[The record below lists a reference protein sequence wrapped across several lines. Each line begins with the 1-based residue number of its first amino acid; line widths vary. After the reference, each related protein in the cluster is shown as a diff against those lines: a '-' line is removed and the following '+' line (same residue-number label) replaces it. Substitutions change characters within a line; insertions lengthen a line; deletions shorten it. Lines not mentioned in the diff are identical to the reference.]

1 MGNEPGQ
8 SSAAGRPGVDPPS
21 APADGLRAAAGA
33 HIAWIGLGANLG
45 DAIATLQA
53 AAQDLT
59 QADGIS
65 AVTVSRFFRTA
76 PIASSGPPYI
86 NAAARVVT
94 TLEPLALLD
103 ALQGIETHHGRER
116 PYRNAPRTLDL
127 DLLLFD
133 DVVMDTPRLVIPHP
147 RMHERGF
154 VLAPLCDLD
163 PNLRLPQ
170 GNVASLLRACA
181 AQDVVA
187 L

>member
-1 MGNEPGQ
+1 MADSPSSSAGKAPAGSEPG
-8 SSAAGRPGVDPPS
+8 S
-21 APADGLRAAAGA
+21 APGQAGA
-33 HIAWIGLGANLG
+33 HVAWIGLGANLG
-45 DAIATLQA
+45 DTMAALQGA
-53 AAQDLT
+53 VQDLT
-59 QADGIS
+59 HADGIAS
-65 AVTVSRFFRTA
+65 VTTSRFFRTA
-76 PIASSGPPYI
+76 PIDSSGPPYL

-94 TLEPLALLD
+94 TLDPLALLD
-103 ALQGIETHHGRER
+103 TLQRIETTHGRER

-163 PNLRLPQ
+163 PALRLPQ
-170 GNVASLLRACA
+170 GDVMTLLRACA